1 MPDPYS
7 QIRQA
12 IIDKDIIT
20 ATYKGHYREMCPH
33 AIGYKNGRRKALLYQ
48 FGGTSSS
55 GLGPIG
61 SYDNWRCIFVDE
73 LQSVS
78 VRPSEGRWYT
88 ADDHS
93 RRQTCIDSVET
104 EVSY

>member
-1 MPDPYS
+1 MPDSYS

-20 ATYKGHYREMCPH
+20 ATYHGHYREMCPH
-33 AIGYKNGRRKALLYQ
+33 AIGHKNGRRKALLYQ

-61 SYDNWRCIFVDE
+61 SPDNWRCVFVDE
-73 LQSVS
+73 LQNVA
-78 VRPSEGRWYT
+78 VRQSDGRWHT
-88 ADDHS
+88 ANDHS
-93 RRQTCIDSVET
+93 RKQTCIDAVEA
-104 EVSY
+104 EVTY